1 MQKIKV
7 YHFHNG
13 SGGGVLSVIRNLL
26 QSSNNVEIENHVI
39 YTINKKLLKTYTIN
53 NLKGAASETIFYY
66 SPNWNF
72 QFTCKQLA
80 KLLPDDKA
88 IIIAHDW
95 VELGMASTLG
105 IQNKVIQFL
114 HGDYDYYYDLAKL
127 HGKAVDAFIAIADS
141 IKEQLLFRMPE
152 RIEAIHYLR
161 FPVPDS
167 NCKINIEKENAVV
180 FIGRC
185 TNDKG
190 FHLLPEIANCL
201 QQQGIKLQWHIVGEV
216 EKNGLTDFHWNA
228 DVDVYFHGSIANEK
242 VRDLL
247 CKSKYFILPSIAEGM
262 PIALIES
269 MKAGAVPLVNDLPG
283 GIQELVFNNKT
294 GFKIDNNNPAEFVAK
309 LKFLIL
315 NNNSF
320 LEMSNNCI
328 EQSNNLFNQ
337 FVNTELIENTIKEI
351 SLNKSQLK
359 RSYKVYGSKLDQQW
373 IPNAITSFI
382 RSFKK

>member
-1 MQKIKV
+1 
-7 YHFHNG
+7 
-13 SGGGVLSVIRNLL
+13 
-26 QSSNNVEIENHVI
+26 
-39 YTINKKLLKTYTIN
+39 
-53 NLKGAASETIFYY
+53 
-66 SPNWNF
+66 
-72 QFTCKQLA
+72 
-80 KLLPDDKA
+80 
-88 IIIAHDW
+88 
-95 VELGMASTLG
+95 
-105 IQNKVIQFL
+105 
-114 HGDYDYYYDLAKL
+114 
-127 HGKAVDAFIAIADS
+127 
-141 IKEQLLFRMPE
+141 
-152 RIEAIHYLR
+152 
-161 FPVPDS
+161 
-167 NCKINIEKENAVV
+167 
-180 FIGRC
+180 
-185 TNDKG
+185 
-190 FHLLPEIANCL
+190 
-201 QQQGIKLQWHIVGEV
+201 
-216 EKNGLTDFHWNA
+216 
-228 DVDVYFHGSIANEK
+228 
-242 VRDLL
+242 
-247 CKSKYFILPSIAEGM
+247 M